1 VLAGLISL
9 VNPRYEAPLFTSKG
23 GQIAIAFAVA
33 MIVAGSLAIKKIIDI
48 KV

>member
-1 VLAGLISL
+1 VGGVMSV